1 MHALALTALCL
12 GALLGRAPP
21 ALHYTRRTGP
31 PVACS
36 GADPSAPPRPAPSAA
51 PLVGGSTAAPRSR
64 KPTAGAIGKVVPS
77 NAPSGGRQKSPATSA
92 ASQQRSAEQQQQQRQ
107 APAASSGGGGGDGR
121 RGRGRPRRS
130 GRGGG
135 RGGSSGRGRSRSS
148 YANSMAAAA
157 VAGSSASTAVADDP
171 ATASAAKAARAAKPR
186 QSRGKGG
193 GRQDATRALTD
204 YLGTFEE
211 KGTKKRLLEHGEEI
225 MLAKRVQRL
234 KELEVLYS
242 ELAGNRSAAVVAEM
256 QLQHGRDGGGD
267 VLEESVIDAIYA
279 EGGASRG
286 EWADAANVS
295 VSELRVELRDGRL
308 ARERI
313 VTSNIGLVGSL
324 VQQLKRSSGGRI
336 DSGTT
341 EQDLIQEGCISLLR
355 AAERFDVSLGIR
367 FSTYATFWVKAA
379 IRHALR
385 EQSRTIRLPARVH
398 NNYGRIQRA
407 TNAIAEKSSG
417 SRDGINE
424 DMVSAE
430 LLASGVEL
438 KPQKIRQVL
447 EFVKTRPS
455 SLDARLKDG
464 DDGATVLDLVVDDS
478 TRIEA
483 EVVQNMLQADLSK
496 LMSKHLRHDETKVL
510 DLRFGL
516 SDGKARTVRQ
526 VGEEMGVPYAT
537 TKHMLFTALSK
548 MRKPHVAVAL
558 RDYLSSADPDAEEL

>member
-1 MHALALTALCL
+1 M
-12 GALLGRAPP
+12 
-21 ALHYTRRTGP
+21 
-31 PVACS
+31 
-36 GADPSAPPRPAPSAA
+36 
-51 PLVGGSTAAPRSR
+51 
-64 KPTAGAIGKVVPS
+64 
-77 NAPSGGRQKSPATSA
+77 
-92 ASQQRSAEQQQQQRQ
+92 
-107 APAASSGGGGGDGR
+107 
-121 RGRGRPRRS
+121 
-130 GRGGG
+130 
-135 RGGSSGRGRSRSS
+135 
-148 YANSMAAAA
+148 
-157 VAGSSASTAVADDP
+157 
-171 ATASAAKAARAAKPR
+171 
-186 QSRGKGG
+186 
-193 GRQDATRALTD
+193 
-204 YLGTFEE
+204 
-211 KGTKKRLLEHGEEI
+211 
-225 MLAKRVQRL
+225 
-234 KELEVLYS
+234 
-242 ELAGNRSAAVVAEM
+242 
-256 QLQHGRDGGGD
+256 
-267 VLEESVIDAIYA
+267 
-279 EGGASRG
+279 
-286 EWADAANVS
+286 
-295 VSELRVELRDGRL
+295 
-308 ARERI
+308 
-313 VTSNIGLVGSL
+313 
-324 VQQLKRSSGGRI
+324 
-336 DSGTT
+336 
-341 EQDLIQEGCISLLR
+341 
-355 AAERFDVSLGIR
+355 
-367 FSTYATFWVKAA
+367 KAA